1 MFVLSWQCYG
11 FGAQASK
18 NMDYGLHTFIF
29 RVTSLN
35 SVSRMY
41 SEKQIWR
48 VVLPLVLI
56 VLLLGMTSGMVWHH
70 HVKGSQETCSLC
82 HIAISTIVAGVRACV
97 LVPVGTGP
105 GHQYIRS
112 IARATLRQI
121 PARAP
126 PA

>member
-1 MFVLSWQCYG
+1 MF
-11 FGAQASK
+11 
-18 NMDYGLHTFIF
+18 
-29 RVTSLN
+29 
-35 SVSRMY
+35 

-48 VVLPLVLI
+48 VVVPLVLI

-70 HVKGSQETCSLC
+70 HAKGSQETCSLC
-82 HIAISTIVAGVRACV
+82 HIAISTIVAGIRASV
-97 LVPVGTGP
+97 LVPIGSGP

-112 IARATLRQI
+112 TARAALQQI